1 MRLIILFTALLWSTS
16 AFTQQQAP
24 DPAFLQRVI
33 VALEQQRTQALT
45 AQAIAEARVG
55 LLSDELIKAN
65 ARIKELEPKPDTP
78 AIPDNR

>member
-55 LLSDELIKAN
+55 LLSDELIKVN

-78 AIPDNR
+78 AIPEK